1 MLPFFTSGMQQ
12 DPNLCLKTRRKDIK
26 MLTVVKQMGY
36 REREFK
42 YTLYSSPF
50 ALLIILFVFGTIFG
64 FCFLGFFL

>member
-36 REREFK
+36 GEREFK
-42 YTLYSSPF
+42 YTSYSSPF
-50 ALLIILFVFGTIFG
+50 ALLII
-64 FCFLGFFL
+64 